1 MGKEK
6 EIEKEQEITTESR
19 RKFLKA
25 AGIFAVYTPPALM
38 LMSNANAT
46 YVKDTTGKVKKY
58 RKYKRY
64 LRKGNNGYGNG
75 DQRAP
80 GRSRY
85 RNRAENGYKLHR
97 RFRSNPD

>member
-1 MGKEK
+1 MEK
-6 EIEKEQEITTESR
+6 ETEKGQEITTEAR
-19 RKFLKA
+19 RKFLKT

-46 YVKDTTGKVKKY
+46 YVKDSTGKVKK
-58 RKYKRY
+58 RH
-64 LRKGNNGYGNG
+64 RKGNNGYGNG

-80 GRSRY
+80 GKSRY
-85 RNRAENGYKLHR
+85 RNRAENGDKQHR